1 MELDCEH
8 REPDRG
14 HEDARAWQ
22 DEHREAGGEDEEA
35 RGRKGDPVE
44 GATVDVAFPAGPQ
57 PPEQVVLV
65 ARHTRSVPATHAPN
79 PAQNPAQ
86 IRH

>member
-1 MELDCEH
+1 MAERSIVIVGGGLSS
-8 REPDRG
+8 
-14 HEDARAWQ
+14 ARVVSAY
-22 DEHREAGGEDEEA
+22 REAGGEDEEA

-65 ARHTRSVPATHAPN
+65 PRHTRSVPATHAPN